1 MRATGV
7 ASLLIALSVFGCRA
21 PASASAPR
29 PSGSRA
35 VMPSELFPDDLDL
48 VVRIDAV
55 RIRQNPLLS
64 GVVRDLA
71 AKSSTAGIIASAKNA
86 FGDAAAVWVGT
97 RWMSD
102 GFHGDGIVAVE
113 APPGSDARPA
123 ETIARPAIE
132 VLERPASSRGEP
144 ALEVILQR
152 RGVVLATAAEA
163 DAVLRVL
170 RAGPDAGRLDPPAR
184 GLVSFAGR
192 IRAGV
197 TLRVASASLAFR
209 ELTNGLIGYAGS
221 IEERDGIEVEASL
234 TYANAERATAAAE
247 AAKRAQKSLAAL
259 GDKTEMIANSVK
271 LTEVGPSLQLRASVP
286 FAWLAELH

>member
-1 MRATGV
+1 VIRAIGL

-21 PASASAPR
+21 PASATDLR
-29 PSGSRA
+29 RSGSRA

-48 VVRIDAV
+48 VVRIDAA
-55 RIRQNPLLS
+55 RIRQNPMLA

-113 APPGSDARPA
+113 SPPSGDARPT
-123 ETIARPAIE
+123 ETIARPRIE

-144 ALEVILQR
+144 ALEVIVQR
-152 RGVVLATAAEA
+152 GGVVLATAAEA

-184 GLVSFAGR
+184 GLLSFAGR
-192 IRAGV
+192 IRGGVALHV
-197 TLRVASASLAFR
+197 TLAAPLR
-209 ELTNGLIGYAGS
+209 ELTDGLIGYAGS
-221 IEERDGIEVEASL
+221 LEERDGIEVDASL
-234 TYANAERATAAAE
+234 TYATAARAAAAAE
-247 AAKRAQKSLAAL
+247 AATRAKKRLGAL
-259 GDKTEMIANSVK
+259 GEKAKTVADSVK
-271 LTEVGPSLQLRASVP
+271 LTEVGSSLQVRASVP